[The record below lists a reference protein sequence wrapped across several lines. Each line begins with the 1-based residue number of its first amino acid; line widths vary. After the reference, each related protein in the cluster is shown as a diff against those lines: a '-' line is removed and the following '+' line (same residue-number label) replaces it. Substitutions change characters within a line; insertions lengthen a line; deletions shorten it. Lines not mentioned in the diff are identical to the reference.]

1 LRGRSNEVRIKA
13 GGWTAE
19 DQEFTT
25 ENTEFAEV
33 EAEAEGF
40 GLFFL

>member
-1 LRGRSNEVRIKA
+1 MKA
-13 GGWTAE
+13 GSWTAGE
-19 DQEFTT
+19 EQKFTT